1 MDKKKPSA
9 VKNSLYFLR
18 LIWSTCPSSIFVH
31 FIVFIEYGM
40 WVFNSVIFMQYLFGA
55 NTGNRNFGEILTF
68 IWFATV
74 LSIVV
79 NVIYSWRWKCAFPK
93 MRANLSYGLSNK
105 LFKKAQTVD
114 ISCYENPDF
123 YNTYTRAVGVVSRN
137 ATDFLN
143 HFAVFFASLF
153 AAVYVIIV
161 MVKITPWALLF
172 IAFPM
177 VGNILFGKK
186 IGKVNYDISQLN
198 TSANRKAD
206 YVNRVAFLR
215 NYAGELRV
223 TNIFSVMKNS
233 FIDAVDESVKNDR
246 KHATKRFCFEMLRS
260 ISQFVI
266 GYEGMWLC
274 AAILAINGTINLSE
288 LVVLLNSIGAVS
300 WMLRNFESSLTG
312 LYTDSL
318 FIENLKTFLNFEPKI
333 DESKGGISPP
343 EEIET
348 LELKNVSFKYDET
361 KDYVIKNVS
370 LTLRAGVRHAFVGV
384 NGSGKSTLIKLLL
397 RFYDPQEGQ
406 ILLNGIDIKEFD
418 IKKYRKLI
426 GVAFQDFAIFSATVA
441 ENVMLK
447 PIYGQNEKE
456 IAIKA
461 LKDSD
466 AYKKIESLPN
476 KEDSILTREFDDEG
490 IELSGG
496 ERQKIAIARAFAK
509 GSPAV
514 ILDEP
519 SSALDPIAEH
529 QMFESILRLCKQ
541 DNKLSVIVS
550 HRMSSAAVCEKI
562 FVFENGSLIE
572 QGSHKEL
579 LQNGKLYALLF
590 NKQAKNYQTEVY
602 DAYEG
607 I

>member
-1 MDKKKPSA
+1 MNKKKSST

-18 LIWSTCPSSIFVH
+18 LIWNTCPSSIFIH
-31 FIVFIEYGM
+31 FIVFVEYGM

-55 NTGNRNFGEILTF
+55 NTKNRSFGEILTF
-68 IWFATV
+68 IWFATI
-74 LSIVV
+74 LSIAV
-79 NVIYSWRWKCAFPK
+79 NIFYSWRWKNAFPK
-93 MRANLSYGLSNK
+93 MLANLTYGLSNK
-105 LFKKAQTVD
+105 LFKKAQSVD

-123 YNTYTRAVGVVSRN
+123 YNTYTRAVDVVSRN
-137 ATDFLN
+137 AREFLN
-143 HFAVFFASLF
+143 HFSIFFASLF
-153 AAVYVIIV
+153 SAIYVIFV

-177 VGNILFGKK
+177 VGNIVFGKK
-186 IGKVNYDISQLN
+186 IGKINYDINQEN

-233 FIDAVDESVKNDR
+233 FVDAVDESVMNDR
-246 KHATKRFCFEMLRS
+246 KHATKRFCFDMLRS

-288 LVVLLNSIGAVS
+288 LVVLLNAIGAVS

-333 DESKGGISPP
+333 DESKGGIAPP
-343 EEIET
+343 EKIKT
-348 LELKNVSFKYDET
+348 IELKNVSFKYDEK

-370 LTLRAGVRHAFVGV
+370 FTLHSGVRHAFVGV

-418 IKKYRKLI
+418 IKKYRELI
-426 GVAFQDFAIFSATVA
+426 GAAFQDFAIFSATVA

-447 PIYGQNEKE
+447 SIYSDDEK
-456 IAIKA
+456 AVAVQA

-466 AYKKIESLPN
+466 AYKKIQTLPN
-476 KEDSILTREFDDEG
+476 KEDSILTREFDDNG

-509 GSPAV
+509 SSPVV

-529 QMFESILRLCKQ
+529 QMFETILRLCKQ
-541 DNKLSVIVS
+541 DKKLSIIVS

-562 FVFENGSLIE
+562 FVFENGTLVE
-572 QGSHKEL
+572 EGSHKEL
-579 LQNGKLYALLF
+579 LQNNNVYALLF

-607 I
+607 L